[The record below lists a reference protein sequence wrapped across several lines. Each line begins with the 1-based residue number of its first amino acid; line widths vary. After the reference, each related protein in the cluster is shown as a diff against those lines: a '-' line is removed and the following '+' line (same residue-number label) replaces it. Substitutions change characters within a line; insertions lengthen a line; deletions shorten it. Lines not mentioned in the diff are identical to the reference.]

1 MANLQQDKLRILLCE
16 DDENLGMLLREYG
29 DFNDFADDLFPE
41 DLSIQEMK
49 TRMEHDTGPVGGQPV
64 KRSALEV
71 AKSFGSS
78 DDIPDLDDFSD
89 EDF

>member
-1 MANLQQDKLRILLCE
+1 
-16 DDENLGMLLREYG
+16 
-29 DFNDFADDLFPE
+29 
-41 DLSIQEMK
+41 
-49 TRMEHDTGPVGGQPV
+49 MEHDTGPVGGQPV